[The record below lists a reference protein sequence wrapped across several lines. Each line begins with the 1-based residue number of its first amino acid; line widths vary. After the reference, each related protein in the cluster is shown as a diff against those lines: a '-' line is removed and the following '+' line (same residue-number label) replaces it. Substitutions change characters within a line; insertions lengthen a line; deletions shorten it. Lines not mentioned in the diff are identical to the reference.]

1 VDTPRIYGPTA
12 PLERVHSVRDG
23 GKGHKDDQEEPKFQL
38 DEQSE
43 KPTGPSKERERGE
56 VAPRDED
63 ESGGRLDLT
72 V

>member
-1 VDTPRIYGPTA
+1 MDTPRIYGPTA

-23 GKGHKDDQEEPKFQL
+23 GKGHRDDQEEPKFQL

-43 KPTGPSKERERGE
+43 KPAVPKEERERGD
-56 VAPRDED
+56 VAPRGEA